1 MKHLII
7 IGARGFG
14 REVYNTAI
22 ESIGYGVD
30 FDIKG
35 FLDDKYNALDGFDGY
50 PPIISSV
57 ENYTLQQD
65 DIFICALGDVEWK
78 EHYVEKVL
86 AKGGKFVTL
95 IHRHAYISKNV
106 KIGVGCI
113 VCNQA
118 IISCDVTIGD
128 FTTIQ
133 PHVIIGHDCQ
143 IGSMCQI
150 NSNTSIGGFVKV
162 GDKATLHTSSTL
174 LPKSKIG
181 NNATVGASS
190 VVLRKV
196 SAGTTVFGNP
206 AFPIIL

>member
-14 REVYNTAI
+14 REVYITAT
-22 ESIGYGVD
+22 ESIGYGTD
-30 FDIKG
+30 FEVKG
-35 FLDDKYNALDGFDGY
+35 YLDDNADALDGYNGY

-57 ENYTLQQD
+57 EDYEPQD
-65 DIFICALGDVEWK
+65 NDIFVCALGDVEWK

-95 IHRHAYISKNV
+95 THRHAYISKNV

-150 NSNTSIGGFVKV
+150 NSNTSIGGFVIV
-162 GDKATLHTSSTL
+162 GDKATLHTSTTL

-181 NNATVGASS
+181 NNATVGAGS

-196 SAGTTVFGNP
+196 SAGSTVFGNP
-206 AFPIIL
+206 ACSINL